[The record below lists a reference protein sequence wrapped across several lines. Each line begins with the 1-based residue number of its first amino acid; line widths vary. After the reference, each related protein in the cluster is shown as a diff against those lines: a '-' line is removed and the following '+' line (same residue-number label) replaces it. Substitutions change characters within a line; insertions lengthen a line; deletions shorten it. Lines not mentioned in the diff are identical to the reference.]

1 MRNIWLLILYASDL
15 FPQLD
20 RGTRA
25 GIEDNPDDIP
35 DLIARILAGAVES
48 RLARNLN
55 LGWRTREAA
64 LSRVRGRIDFWHTVT
79 RRLLE
84 QGKVACRVDEVTIDT
99 PRNRLVRAALRAYPK
114 NG

>member
-84 QGKVACRVDEVTIDT
+84 QGKVACRFDEVTIDT